1 MEGNNIGQLAE
12 QVAGLIV
19 NAKRCIVFSGAGIST
34 ESGIPDFRGEDG
46 IWTKMDPDD
55 FTIQRFVARPEVRK
69 MQWKLL
75 SEGGLVKDVQTNA
88 AHYAIAEMDKLGR
101 LDCVVTQNID
111 NLHQVAGLPD
121 EKVFELHGNM
131 QYARCLT
138 CRKRYPM
145 AEIMARLAV
154 EDLPECEACKGILK
168 PDAVYFGEML
178 PQAGL
183 SEASRRANQC
193 DLCIVIGSTLLVHPA
208 ALIPEYAHNAGAKI
222 VIINIGATSMD
233 SKAAVRIDGKA
244 GETMGRVM
252 QHVRDSISKPS

>member
-1 MEGNNIGQLAE
+1 MQGNDMRQLAE

-19 NAKRCIVFSGAGIST
+19 NSERCIVFSGAGIST

-46 IWTKMDPDD
+46 IWTKMDAED

-75 SEGGLVKDVQTNA
+75 SEGGLVKDVQPNV
-88 AHYAIAEMDKLGR
+88 AHYAIAEMEKLGK

-111 NLHQVAGLPD
+111 NLHQLAGLPN

-138 CRKRYPM
+138 CRKRYPI

-154 EDLPECEACKGILK
+154 EELPECEACKGILK

-178 PQAGL
+178 PQAVL

-193 DLCIVIGSTLLVHPA
+193 DLCIVIGSTLLVYPA
-208 ALIPEYAHNAGAKI
+208 AYIPEYAHSAGAKI

-233 SKAAVRIDGKA
+233 SKAAVRIEGRA
-244 GETMGRVM
+244 GETMGMVM
-252 QHVRDSISKPS
+252 QHVRDSISPPS